1 MKIVI
6 VGDGKVGDTLIQ
18 YISGEGHSVT
28 VIDTNPALIN
38 RVVNRYDV
46 MGITGNGASHS
57 VQVEAGVE
65 SADLFIAVADTDELN
80 MVCCMSTILPEK
92 SHV

>member
-28 VIDTNPALIN
+28 VIDKKVDIDNTINPETQQIYYKEKLPDCQENLIN
-38 RVVNRYDV
+38 GRKIVMRY
-46 MGITGNGASHS
+46 
-57 VQVEAGVE
+57 
-65 SADLFIAVADTDELN
+65 
-80 MVCCMSTILPEK
+80 
-92 SHV
+92 